1 MINMDERRASQRIP
15 MELPIEIRWKTRAGS
30 PKQAMG
36 KTGNISGNGLFIE
49 FPVRLH
55 QKTSVTTKVV
65 LPREGSQVPIELSCQ
80 GRVLRWIQDGQVEGL
95 CVVIDDYELH
105 PVPRTGSGGKR
116 QRSQPIRISRRPELS
131 PKRHSK

>member
-1 MINMDERRASQRIP
+1 MDERRASQRIP
-15 MELPIEIRWKTRAGS
+15 MELPVEIQWKSAAGS
-30 PKQAMG
+30 LKQATG

-95 CVVIDDYELH
+95 CVVIDEYELG
-105 PVPRTGSGGKR
+105 PVSKAGSGSKR
-116 QRSQPIRISRRPELS
+116 PRN
-131 PKRHSK
+131 